1 MKAFSSFALLA
12 VLALGCASNSASPG
26 SGIGGERS
34 ILRSTSATHYRL
46 LSDPRHIRE
55 IDWSRPPQALHVKG
69 QLISSGFEPAGSVEG
84 RGGLCE
90 GGTDWVSLRDGQ
102 FHAAASGSPQGPYV
116 LGCKGRTGAFVPA
129 SREVVR

>member
-1 MKAFSSFALLA
+1 MKALSSLVLLA
-12 VLALGCASNSASPG
+12 VLAAGCASNSATSGSLGGDDTSLLRGPSP
-26 SGIGGERS
+26 
-34 ILRSTSATHYRL
+34 THYRL

-69 QLISSGFEPAGSVEG
+69 QSTTRGFEPTGSVEG

-102 FHAAASGSPQGPYV
+102 FHTASSGAPEGPYV
-116 LGCKGRTGAFVPA
+116 LGCKGRTGGFAPA
-129 SREVVR
+129 SREIIR